1 MKNETDKGFI
11 RSYGRP
17 GGLSYDDY
25 FRPIFSILVDMQNKN
40 INKLDDYLN
49 RIEAHEKAER
59 KKKSVYLLLLVGL
72 LAVGFTVFKF
82 VDFGPSLRTFAVND
96 LDQDKI
102 QTLFSED
109 ESAIV
114 VTHPDIG
121 TDTIRSLDDY
131 VDILNLLDLI
141 EQNRNIALSVSD
153 DESDVESEEDQNKL
167 SPYMVDIAGDR
178 RAGQSLVFNIENYD
192 PSETYMLDYGNGYRR
207 RVNEQST
214 YTYRYQGRFR
224 IQLLATDGENGSS
237 VYTKRIEIASAPSTS
252 QIAES
257 TPKKEE
263 KKEEKKV
270 AENNEMTDL
279 IAENQNDDDDQEE
292 SAKEVENKEKTQPK
306 EEVNKPKTDN
316 LIADAGTGKEPTK
329 VVDNSSLR
337 SNGNTVK
344 DLPTTPSP
352 AKAETNKPVINTNKP
367 LMGAQLMPEFP
378 GGNKALA
385 RFFKRNYRYPRE
397 AQQKEVEGVVYVRF
411 VVNPDGSLTNI
422 KVVKGIG
429 SGCDEEAIRL
439 TSRMP
444 KWIPGEQDGVKVPVY
459 KTIPISFKLMK

>member
-1 MKNETDKGFI
+1 
-11 RSYGRP
+11 
-17 GGLSYDDY
+17 
-25 FRPIFSILVDMQNKN
+25 MQKKK
-40 INKLDDYLN
+40 INNLDDYLN

-96 LDQDKI
+96 LDQDLI
-102 QTLFSED
+102 QTLFTED
-109 ESAIV
+109 EAPIV

-121 TDTIRSLDDY
+121 TDTIRSFDDY

-153 DESDVESEEDQNKL
+153 DETEAESEEDQNKL

-178 RAGQSLVFNIENYD
+178 KAGQSLVFTIENYD
-192 PSETYMLDYGNGYRR
+192 PDVTYMLDYGNGYRR
-207 RVNEQST
+207 RVNKKSS

-237 VYTKRIEIASAPSTS
+237 VYTKRVEIGSAPAPSTP
-252 QIAES
+252 QIADNS
-257 TPKKEE
+257 SKKEDKPEE
-263 KKEEKKV
+263 KKEEQKEE
-270 AENNEMTDL
+270 ENNEMKDL
-279 IAENQNDDDDQEE
+279 IAENQNTDNDQEE
-292 SAKEVENKEKTQPK
+292 ESNDEEKQEKTQAQ
-306 EEVNKPKTDN
+306 EEDNQPNTDN
-316 LIADAGTGKEPTK
+316 LIADAGTDSEPAK

-344 DLPTTPSP
+344 DIPTTPSP
-352 AKAETNKPVINTNKP
+352 AKVETNKPVINTNKP

-385 RFFKRNYRYPRE
+385 RFFKRNYRYPKE

-429 SGCDEEAIRL
+429 AGCDKEAVRL
-439 TSRMP
+439 TSNMP

-459 KTIPISFKLMK
+459 KTIPISFKLLK